1 MAFMTGFF
9 GMVAF
14 IFSVIFPGM
23 FLFRVLL
30 FICVLSAFFGVSAL
44 I

>member
-1 MAFMTGFF
+1 MAFMAGFF

-14 IFSVIFPGM
+14 ILSVVFPGM

-30 FICVLSAFFGVSAL
+30 FICVLSAFFGVSGL